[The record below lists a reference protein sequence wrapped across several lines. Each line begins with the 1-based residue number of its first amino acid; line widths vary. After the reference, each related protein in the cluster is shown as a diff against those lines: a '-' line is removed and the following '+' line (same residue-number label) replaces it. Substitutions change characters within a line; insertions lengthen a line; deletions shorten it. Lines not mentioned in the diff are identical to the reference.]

1 MESKSLRT
9 YIRHIPTPKAC
20 CPQFGADLNTNNG
33 LMVSGFLTPSSAP
46 QPAKLCLSGS
56 NWSLV

>member
-9 YIRHIPTPKAC
+9 YIRHIPNPKAC

-33 LMVSGFLTPSSAP
+33 LMVFGA
-46 QPAKLCLSGS
+46 LSIALDDTNADGIA
-56 NWSLV
+56 LPYAVFRG